1 MRKQQII
8 SCVIFFVC
16 VYFFTL
22 QPKLYAQTS
31 KVDSIFLLLQQSNQ
45 QQTLDTAKFNK
56 AINLLTTS
64 DLSSQELQRLES
76 EILQFKDKQKV
87 YGDFVKFTVL
97 VSNKLKDYQKSIDYG
112 KSLVKEWLKSNDPDL
127 SLLSKSALTQMRLL
141 YRNSGNVLEGVKYY
155 IEMLQQFKQVN
166 DTRGIE
172 TCYYVLGGF
181 YRYMGLLNQA
191 VFSIKR
197 SLTYIDST
205 DKKPVYFKHIQIS
218 VSGGKARW
226 FNNNSVIANY
236 YFYNGDYERAVQHA
250 RYNFLNGD
258 YKQLSQKGRYD
269 FLNGFGTALSY
280 QPIKVL
286 GLVKVFNRDFDSAF
300 YYLDRINTSTIG
312 INGRADIYQV
322 MSFYYLKSGDIRRSE
337 SYMDSLY
344 ALCEKEKVP
353 VDANTGVIHPDY
365 YLALIRIEQKKYAE
379 AIRLLE
385 KDNVRLIKSRRELL
399 SNYLLLA
406 DLYAKVNNNAL
417 SRDYY
422 QKYIELQKVIQKD
435 QQVFEET
442 GFEMEMQLA
451 KNEDTINQLEITNK
465 VNAATRN
472 YVVAFAMVLLLLIGM
487 VYFRYRSKQKA
498 NQVLEKTIQE
508 LKTTQQQLV
517 QSEKMASLGELTA
530 GIAHEIQNPLNFVN
544 NFSEINME
552 LIQELNAEI
561 NKGNTQEALGIAK
574 DILENESKI
583 NHHGKRADNIVKSML
598 QHSRSSSGQKERTDI
613 NALCDEYLRLAY
625 HGLRAKDKSFNA
637 NFEMKADANL
647 PSLMLV
653 QQDIGRV
660 ILNLISNAFYAVN
673 ERKKHVVNEY
683 TPSVTVI
690 TRLEQNRVLIVVED
704 NGLGIPL
711 SVQQKI
717 FQPFFTTKPAGEGT
731 GLGLSLSYDIIKA
744 HGGTI
749 DMESKE
755 GEGTRFFIYLP
766 TS

>member
-1 MRKQQII
+1 MTKQQTIA
-8 SCVIFFVC
+8 CVIFLLC
-16 VYFFTL
+16 GLFFSREQTMHA
-22 QPKLYAQTS
+22 QSSKL
-31 KVDSIFLLLQQSNQ
+31 DSIILLLKESNQ
-45 QQTLDTAKFNK
+45 SKGLDTAKFDK
-56 AINLLTTS
+56 AMNLLSVTDITAE
-64 DLSSQELQRLES
+64 ELQRLKS
-76 EILQFKDKQKV
+76 EALQFKGKQKG
-87 YGDFVKFTVL
+87 YGEFVKFTIL
-97 VSNKLKDYQKSIDYG
+97 AYNKHNDYLKSIEYG
-112 KSLVKEWLKSNDPDL
+112 KNLINEWTKSNDPDL
-127 SLLSKSALTQMRLL
+127 LLLCKSALTQMRLP

-155 IEMLQQFKQVN
+155 IEKLQEFKQTKDIKGMEV
-166 DTRGIE
+166 
-172 TCYYVLGGF
+172 CYYVLGGF

-191 VFSIKR
+191 IFSIKR
-197 SLTYIDST
+197 SLNYIDST
-205 DKKPVYFKHIQIS
+205 DKKPIYFKHIQIS
-218 VSGGKARW
+218 ISGGRARW

-258 YKQLSQKGRYD
+258 YKRLSQNGRYD

-300 YYLDRINTSTIG
+300 YYLDRINTNTIG
-312 INGRADIYQV
+312 VNGRADIYQI
-322 MSFYYLKSGDIRRSE
+322 MSFYYLKRGDIPRSE
-337 SYMDSLY
+337 LYMDSLY
-344 ALCEKEKVP
+344 TLCAKEKVP

-365 YLALIRIEQKKYAE
+365 YLALIRIEQNKYAE

-385 KDNVRLIKSRRELL
+385 KDNIRLVKSRRELL

-406 DLYAKVNNNAL
+406 DLYAKVNNSAR
-417 SRDYY
+417 SRDSY
-422 QKYIELQKVIQKD
+422 QKYIELQKIIQKD

-472 YVVAFAMVLLLLIGM
+472 YVVAFAIVLLLLIGM

-530 GIAHEIQNPLNFVN
+530 GIAHEIQNPLNFIN
-544 NFSEINME
+544 NFSEINTE
-552 LIQELNAEI
+552 LLEELETELAKGNIQEAAAI
-561 NKGNTQEALGIAK
+561 TK
-574 DILENESKI
+574 DITQNEAKI

-598 QHSRSSSGQKERTDI
+598 QHSRSSTGQKELTDI

-637 NFEMKADANL
+637 NFEMNADSMIPKL
-647 PSLMLV
+647 KLV

-673 ERKKHVVNEY
+673 ERKKQASADY
-683 TPSVTVI
+683 TPSVTVS
-690 TRLEQNRVLIVVED
+690 TRSENNGVAIVVED
-704 NGLGIPL
+704 NGAGIPK

-717 FQPFFTTKPAGEGT
+717 FQPFFTTKPAGQGT

-744 HGGTI
+744 HGGSI